1 MKMNNICYYLIIF
14 LLIAQGR
21 QFQTPYVPFLV
32 VRLLMLLIKFCK
44 QKLRALFFKIWR
56 RASGMLSH
64 ALLRGILSC
73 ICYLPAVHATLQN
86 KVHFLISSRLSVDHM
101 PPLLRLLLDFC
112 LVEEH

>member
-21 QFQTPYVPFLV
+21 QFHTPSVPFLV

-44 QKLRALFFKIWR
+44 QKLRALFSKILSQ
-56 RASGMLSH
+56 ASGMLSH
-64 ALLRGILSC
+64 ALVHGILSC
-73 ICYLPAVHATLQN
+73 ICYLPTVHATLQN
-86 KVHFLISSRLSVDHM
+86 QVHFSISSRLSVDHM
-101 PPLLRLLLDFC
+101 LPLLRLVLDFC